1 MSVGFRADCYI
12 ILLCNTHA
20 CYIDVFI
27 MCHIVNFTKRIQRE
41 KRNSHISRKK
51 RLLETMSHRVGK
63 SLLTR

>member
-1 MSVGFRADCYI
+1 
-12 ILLCNTHA
+12 
-20 CYIDVFI
+20 

-63 SLLTR
+63 ALLTRYDFIELDSSGTLGVTTRGW